1 MDEGLQVY
9 VNRKKKGTTR
19 EELEKFTK
27 DVCLH

>member
-1 MDEGLQVY
+1 MDEGVQVY

-27 DVCLH
+27 EVCWY